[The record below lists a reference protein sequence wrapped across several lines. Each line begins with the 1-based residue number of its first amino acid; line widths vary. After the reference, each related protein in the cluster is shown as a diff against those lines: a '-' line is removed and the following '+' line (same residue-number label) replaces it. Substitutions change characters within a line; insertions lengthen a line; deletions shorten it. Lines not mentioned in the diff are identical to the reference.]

1 MDEQGVVV
9 ATNINENDPVDEI
22 AQIIR
27 LLTRIDSNVERLH
40 TRFTPTEETI
50 SDMALVFGH
59 FKNSVCSPS
68 SLYSRN
74 GENEDDEYN
83 DEEDDEYNG
92 RRRNILEDDERDNLT
107 MSPAGFPLI
116 YLSLCTWCCSK

>member
-1 MDEQGVVV
+1 MDEPEVVV
-9 ATNINENDPVDEI
+9 EATNDDHEI
-22 AQIIR
+22 TQILR

-68 SLYSRN
+68 SIYSRN
-74 GENEDDEYN
+74 GENEDEYN
-83 DEEDDEYNG
+83 DEDDEYNG

-107 MSPAGFPLI
+107 MSSVGFPLI